1 MANSGKGYTSG
12 CFICG
17 KPGHDFRSCPDK
29 VKGSGGKGSGKIYMV
44 EPVDDTDEYGRFTVF
59 KNYDSVPAAVPTLM
73 AEVAAP
79 DAEGYAVLDTG
90 ATESVGS
97 LQSLE
102 RIHLRRTELL
112 GDVSSIEVIRGPQK
126 MFRFG
131 NGSMQQSES
140 YIHLKQN
147 VGTHEI
153 SIGIYTLDAQGVPL
167 LIGVRTLDRLGGILD
182 TEQSVMVLK
191 AVDPTL
197 VIPLRRSRSGHLLVN
212 LCSNWLSGGAK
223 ILFHEAISSP
233 TTSEEKVFV
242 AESFEKF
249 DALHSPSCPSLSTT
263 CFSTT
268 RTSISPSPLTSAVSS
283 SFCTLSSFACSD
295 VFVIDEVHEES
306 LPVIEAVHATLQ
318 SHTSMSNDTESEH
331 LSSALTAPTFS
342 SQDERTGMSLSL
354 KILAVLSCSTFLF
367 SDHGHIV
374 GSERRRWEEGDK
386 GQDQGR
392 SQLRGEVRHQSHD
405 WCGSQ
410 RSSHGGIPVPRQPQG
425 SNQLS
430 WQCHGK
436 QRPCS
441 LDRVRGLQTS
451 AHLHPGLRGPCLEPS
466 TRTDPSGRQA
476 AGQDPGQRS
485 CSQPSSSRPSHR
497 VGRGRSVRFAPAGED
512 PCEKGDTA
520 QECQRGQPSGVRPGE
535 DHTTQERGLQDS
547 RGDEPHSRPQGAQV
561 RPDARGPGVRR
572 PSQVFMEHY
581 LIGFSGNSRGSFSQ
595 PVTPPVDEEHS
606 ILENDMTADE
616 DYDQDQAEPM
626 ILEATEKECE
636 KGGQASADLSDEK
649 EPLYDIHESDTE
661 FLDCGT
667 DLLNVD
673 EVDFLKNVVND
684 IQEEIDHCLTS
695 CTPSTSDKKADFVE
709 LCCEEH
715 SLMSTAWER
724 TGGTAARIGLFN
736 NFNLLTENG
745 TQRALQVI
753 ESHRPKVMWI
763 SFPCGAFSSIQNL
776 NELTPEGVARGK
788 MRRKK
793 ARKLIRNGI
802 RVIERHLYLG
812 GEIFQEWPRHNSGW
826 QLPEIHELWTALL
839 DLGRFEEI
847 HLDGCMFGL
856 STKDGLIKK
865 PWRIRCSRPGWLTPL
880 ARKCDG
886 THSHI
891 PALGGTIARQTALY
905 TPKLCRAVCSNLQR
919 GLHEAAAFGITE
931 VRFNKEDLKT
941 LTEQELNR
949 LIATAL
955 KLHRLCGHPNNRA
968 LVRNLAARGA
978 DKHLLAV
985 ANELKCPECH
995 EGQMAVPAVKAS
1007 LEKEEQLWRTLQM
1020 DTFHFKYEGFT
1031 YHFLLMLDEA
1041 SGFSVVHLVMYHLSD
1056 EHANITS
1063 AQVIDTL
1070 QRCWGQYFG
1079 LPERIRCDLEGSFR
1093 GEMVEDFAIL
1103 VALN

>member
-1 MANSGKGYTSG
+1 MATSSAPSAAAGKKETKGKTKVARSFEEKYDTSRTIG
-12 CFICG
+12 AD
-17 KPGHDFRSCPDK
+17 PRDPRTE
-29 VKGSGGKGSGKIYMV
+29 GSPCHGNHK
-44 EPVDDTDEYGRFTVF
+44 
-59 KNYDSVPAAVPTLM
+59 
-73 AEVAAP
+73 VAASYR
-79 DAEGYAVLDTG
+79 G
-90 ATESVGS
+90 SV
-97 LQSLE
+97 
-102 RIHLRRTELL
+102 T
-112 GDVSSIEVIRGPQK
+112 
-126 MFRFG
+126 
-131 NGSMQQSES
+131 
-140 YIHLKQN
+140 
-147 VGTHEI
+147 
-153 SIGIYTLDAQGVPL
+153 
-167 LIGVRTLDRLGGILD
+167 
-182 TEQSVMVLK
+182 
-191 AVDPTL
+191 
-197 VIPLRRSRSGHLLVN
+197 
-212 LCSNWLSGGAK
+212 
-223 ILFHEAISSP
+223 
-233 TTSEEKVFV
+233 
-242 AESFEKF
+242 
-249 DALHSPSCPSLSTT
+249 
-263 CFSTT
+263 
-268 RTSISPSPLTSAVSS
+268 
-283 SFCTLSSFACSD
+283 
-295 VFVIDEVHEES
+295 
-306 LPVIEAVHATLQ
+306 
-318 SHTSMSNDTESEH
+318 
-331 LSSALTAPTFS
+331 
-342 SQDERTGMSLSL
+342 
-354 KILAVLSCSTFLF
+354 
-367 SDHGHIV
+367 
-374 GSERRRWEEGDK
+374 
-386 GQDQGR
+386 
-392 SQLRGEVRHQSHD
+392 
-405 WCGSQ
+405 
-410 RSSHGGIPVPRQPQG
+410 G
-425 SNQLS
+425 SNGHAAWTGREVCKLRLTYTPAFGAHALNRAPGPIPQDV
-430 WQCHGK
+430 K
-436 QRPCS
+436 QQVKT
-441 LDRVRGLQTS
+441 L
-451 AHLHPGLRGPCLEPS
+451 
-466 TRTDPSGRQA
+466 
-476 AGQDPGQRS
+476 GQRS
-485 CSQPSSSRPSHR
+485 CSQPSSSRPSNW
-497 VGRGRSVRFAPAGED
+497 VGRGRIVRFAPAGED
-512 PCEKGDTA
+512 PCEKGGIA
-520 QECQRGQPSGVRPGE
+520 QECQGRQPSGVLPGE
-535 DHTTQERGLQDS
+535 DHTSQERGLQDS

-561 RPDARGPGVRR
+561 RSDARGPGVRR
-572 PSQVFMEHY
+572 SSQVFMEHY

-595 PVTPPVDEEHS
+595 PVNATSNEEHS
-606 ILENDMTADE
+606 IIENDMTVDE
-616 DYDQDQAEPM
+616 NYNQDQAEPM

-649 EPLYDIHESDTE
+649 EPPYDIHESDTE

-667 DLLNVD
+667 DHLNVD

-753 ESHRPKVMWI
+753 DSHRPKVMWI

-802 RVIERHLYLG
+802 RVIYLG

-826 QLPEIHELWTALL
+826 QLPEIRELWSALL

-865 PWRIRCSRPGWLTPL
+865 PWKIRCSRPGWLTPL

-886 THSHI
+886 THAHI

-919 GLHEAAAFGITE
+919 GLHEAAAFGTTE

-1041 SGFSVVHLVMYHLSD
+1041 SGFSAVHLVMYHLSD

-1093 GEMVEDFAIL
+1093 GEMVEDFCHSRGIELSFVPAEHHESTGDVERMIGELKKKMSHHLRNEMENTSPEQAAWQMCAAHNRVARVGGYSPAQWALGRDLEERDNLAIQTAQGDPASEMSHNL
-1103 VALN
+1103 QARLRAEATYRKLQSEAKISRALNSRPQRSTQFLPGDLVYFRRWKVPKEKPAHAYLDSPSMKVARFYGPARVLAAETKLQSDGLTRASTNIIWIIAGSKLKKAHSSQLRHASERERLIAKATEAPTLPWTFSALSRNLSQGEYEDLTKEPKKTRTSATTRTATPSGHRSRSRGPRVRAEPSEVPGPSQVPPDAQQAPADESEEELIPAGHAAPPDLSAEQGLDQILQNPPPDIDAQRLLEDPSYMPLGAAREEGLQQASP